1 MSTITDEYAKE
12 YVEEYA
18 KNYVDEYVN
27 EKLREKE
34 IKVAKMLFSEGVSFT
49 IVQSISE
56 FLTTEELKKIEI
68 ESKKDD

>member
-18 KNYVDEYVN
+18 KNYLEEYVD

-34 IKVAKMLFSEGVSFT
+34 IKVAKILFSEGVLFQV
-49 IVQSISE
+49 VQCISE
-56 FLTTEELKKIEI
+56 LLSEDELRKIQTESEN
-68 ESKKDD
+68 